1 MAGIEEV
8 LAMAREA
15 QSMAHAPYS
24 KFKVGAVLEAEDGTF
39 YQGCNVENA
48 SLGLTLCAERA
59 ALAAAVVAGRR
70 SFRRL
75 VLVADARDPI
85 PPCGGCREFLAEI
98 SPDLPIVSEAGAERK
113 EWNLKELL
121 PPPFELEVEEGQG
134 GEPEAG

>member
-8 LAMAREA
+8 LAMARKA
-15 QSMAHAPYS
+15 QSGAHAPYS
-24 KFKVGAVLEAEDGTF
+24 GFRVGAVLEAEDGTL

-48 SLGLTLCAERA
+48 SLGLTLCAERG

-75 VLVADARDPI
+75 VLVTDAEGPV
-85 PPCGGCREFLAEI
+85 PPCGGCREFLAEF
-98 SPDLPIVSEAGAERK
+98 SADLPVISEARGKRK

-121 PPPFELEVEEGQG
+121 PLPFKLDVRGGAPGHSEG
-134 GEPEAG
+134 E